1 MSKKVLFCGG
11 GNMAEGVLRSVL
23 KKGVVE
29 REQVTVND
37 LVQDRCSYLE
47 ATYGVKAVVDGR
59 AAMME
64 ADVIVVAELPQ
75 IVSVVA
81 ENIKKHAK
89 EDALVISIAAGV
101 TIATLERF
109 LGGNRKIVRVMPNTM
124 GQVANGHSAVKL
136 NGNVDDNEKAFVDA
150 FLGALGQVMYLD
162 EDKFAEFTAYSC
174 SGPMWIYLMADALVD
189 AGVYAGFSR
198 AQAKEI
204 TIKNLLGVAMILDE
218 TGVTPKSRVDEMC
231 SPGGVTIEGFKSLQ
245 ENGFTY
251 AVMESVNA
259 AVQKSKK
266 IQEENN
272 KNEG

>member
-1 MSKKVLFCGG
+1 M
-11 GNMAEGVLRSVL
+11 
-23 KKGVVE
+23 
-29 REQVTVND
+29 
-37 LVQDRCSYLE
+37 
-47 ATYGVKAVVDGR
+47 
-59 AAMME
+59 
-64 ADVIVVAELPQ
+64 
-75 IVSVVA
+75 
-81 ENIKKHAK
+81 
-89 EDALVISIAAGV
+89 ISIAAGV